1 MELIWCFIIM
11 LLGEQRGRGGLGPH
25 HHLLAQ
31 SSVLPWVS
39 LGVLEPGSLLPCP
52 PFPPVA
58 SPSRGGLS
66 ECSLETTK
74 ANPSQMHIRSRIEQE
89 ELEGWRRC
97 MKSLG
102 LPWWLRW

>member
-11 LLGEQRGRGGLGPH
+11 LLGEQRGRGGPMPQD
-25 HHLLAQ
+25 HLPAQ

-52 PFPPVA
+52 PLPPVA

-74 ANPSQMHIRSRIEQE
+74 ANPSQMHVHSRTEQE
-89 ELEGWRRC
+89 G
-97 MKSLG
+97 G
-102 LPWWLRW
+102 